1 MFRSTHSG
9 GSVMFAFRLQ
19 ALAVVVAVAL
29 VLLPAVAVPPEGNP
43 ERLEVPLK
51 RGGKLVLEFARIP
64 KGTFM
69 MGSPQ
74 SERDAIFKKY
84 EVVKK
89 YNLPASF
96 FDDEKEH
103 EVEITH
109 DYSMAKTTVTRGEF
123 RAFVEEEKYKPE
135 SERDGKGGWGWKEG
149 KTWEQKPDY
158 SWKNTGFAQTDD

>member
-1 MFRSTHSG
+1 
-9 GSVMFAFRLQ
+9 MFAFSLP

-29 VLLPAVAVPPEGNP
+29 ALLPAAAVPPEGNP

-69 MGSPQ
+69 MGSPK

-84 EVVKK
+84 EAVVKK

-109 DYSMAKTTVTRGEF
+109 DYYMAKTTVTRGEF
-123 RAFVEEEKYKPE
+123 RAFVEEEKY
-135 SERDGKGGWGWKEG
+135 
-149 KTWEQKPDY
+149 
-158 SWKNTGFAQTDD
+158 